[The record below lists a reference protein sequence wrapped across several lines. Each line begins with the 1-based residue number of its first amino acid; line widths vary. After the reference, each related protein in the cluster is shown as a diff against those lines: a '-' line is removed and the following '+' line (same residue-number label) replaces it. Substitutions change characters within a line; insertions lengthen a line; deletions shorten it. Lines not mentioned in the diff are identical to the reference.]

1 MSNSDCLRNQYRHN
15 ASLFLYL
22 ANQVADQNEG
32 SQLQSRKRQMFNPLS
47 TSKSLVLRSRYE
59 DTFKGSA
66 DEKIIKSRCIL
77 QREVD
82 SSLDAVNLIRS
93 GGKPVTM
100 DSETCQNEIKS
111 ISSAN
116 ETLVQCIQKESEN
129 KSNISERIK
138 NLSKVLS
145 HGIVS
150 TARSDSQQNC
160 VNDDFCCSCCGSH
173 LLPVHPSDNMGS
185 RIRIKSLSR
194 SSSMR
199 RRASRYLAK
208 RHNFEGNIIQKQR
221 GGGRTFSNA
230 SNSHGAAVSNVMDT
244 LAALKKNHAQYRV
257 YDGLAKNIIIYKCNS
272 CNHEKVIKGAPHCA
286 KVQEGKSNTESK
298 ETEKHQLSKEIEKH
312 RVSNKG
318 CSYQTLSQQEK
329 DFLSFSA
336 SSETPTRNL
345 LSNSKKK
352 KKKVETQK
360 KSGLQNFLSSL
371 ND

>member
-1 MSNSDCLRNQYRHN
+1 MSNSDCLRKHYRDN

-22 ANQVADQNEG
+22 TNELADPNQE
-32 SQLQSRKRQMFNPLS
+32 SQVHSRKRQMFNPLS

-59 DTFKGSA
+59 DAFKGHA
-66 DEKIIKSRCIL
+66 DGKMMKSRCIL

-100 DSETCQNEIKS
+100 DFETCQNAIKS

-116 ETLVQCIQKESEN
+116 ESLVECIRSQSEN
-129 KSNISERIK
+129 KTGISERIQ
-138 NLSKVLS
+138 NLSKFLS
-145 HGIVS
+145 NGVVS
-150 TARSDSQQNC
+150 PASSDSQQNC

-173 LLPVHPSDNMGS
+173 LLPVHPSDNIGS

-194 SSSMR
+194 SLSMR

-244 LAALKKNHAQYRV
+244 LTALKKNHAQHRV
-257 YDGLAKNIIIYKCNS
+257 YDGLAKNVIIYKCNS
-272 CNHEKVIKGAPHCA
+272 CSHEKLIKGAPYCA
-286 KVQEGKSNTESK
+286 KVQEGKGNAESK
-298 ETEKHQLSKEIEKH
+298 ETEKHQLP
-312 RVSNKG
+312 NKG
-318 CSYQTLSQQEK
+318 GSYQLPLQQEK

-336 SSETPTRNL
+336 SVETPTRCL
-345 LSNSKKK
+345 LSKPKKK